1 MRFYPEEEKNDK
13 AFAKKLAAP
22 FDLYV
27 NDAFGTPLW
36 LTINISPS
44 TALGREDNP
53 AVPAALSLSR
63 RRGTGAG
70 ARYLSCL
77 KVA

>member
-36 LTINISPS
+36 LTINI
-44 TALGREDNP
+44 
-53 AVPAALSLSR
+53 
-63 RRGTGAG
+63 
-70 ARYLSCL
+70 
-77 KVA
+77 